1 MVHYQMKK
9 KLFSVLAILVCA
21 SSIAMAKVP
30 LNEAVLGGIYPG
42 MPVQEMIQIYGEPL
56 KGEVSY
62 AAGIQVYAQKMHY
75 GDSVYLYAQSNT
87 QSGPFK
93 IVMINITANNG
104 FATPAGIHVGSTR
117 EDVIRTYGQ
126 PDIRFAPT
134 HPELWY
140 KPGNGLDMVFHIKN
154 GVVTRI
160 GLGWNS

>member
-1 MVHYQMKK
+1 MHYQMKK

-21 SSIAMAKVP
+21 GSIAMAKVP
-30 LNEAVLGGIYPG
+30 LNEAVLGDIYPG
-42 MPVQEMIQIYGEPL
+42 MPVQDMVQIYGDPIKE
-56 KGEVSY
+56 EVSY
-62 AAGIQVYAQKMHY
+62 AAGIQIYDQKMHY
-75 GDSVYLYAQSNT
+75 GDSVYLYAHSDSP
-87 QSGPFK
+87 SGPFK

-117 EDVIRTYGQ
+117 ADVIKAYGQ
-126 PDIRFAPT
+126 PDIRFAPN

-140 KPGNGLDMVFHIKN
+140 KPGNGLDMVFRIKN